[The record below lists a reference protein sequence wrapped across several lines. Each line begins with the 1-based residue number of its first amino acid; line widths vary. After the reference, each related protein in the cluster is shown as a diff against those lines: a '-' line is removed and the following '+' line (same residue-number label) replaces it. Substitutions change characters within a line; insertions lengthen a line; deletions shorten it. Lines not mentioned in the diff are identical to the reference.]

1 MGLTLNTSSLNLASS
16 GGGAASGVSTSDVTT
31 LIKNNTSWQFIA
43 KLTADA
49 STTIEYTSL
58 TTDFQTF
65 RIMYEDLTF
74 NQNSDTYLQL
84 YLDGTLYTSNE
95 YKTAGYA
102 SVNGSSQTH
111 YATQTSWRPIE
122 GYESGGSSGGGHMMG
137 FTDIGCNNTS
147 SEKQMFSH
155 VTSSTGTSPTTYNFS
170 GHVQYQAAK
179 LITGFKLT
187 AGSGNWTRGS
197 IKIYGMN

>member
-1 MGLTLNTSSLNLASS
+1 MGLTLNTSSLTVASS
-16 GGGAASGVSTSDVTT
+16 GGGSGVSTSDVTT
-31 LIKNNTSWQFIA
+31 LIKNNTPWQFIA
-43 KLTADA
+43 KLTASA

-74 NQNSDTYLQL
+74 NQNSDIYLQL

-122 GYESGGSSGGGHMMG
+122 GYESGDGSRHVMG

-147 SEKQMFSH
+147 SEKQMHSR
-155 VTSSTGTSPTTYNFS
+155 VSSASTTSPTTYNFS
-170 GHVQYQAAK
+170 GHVQYQSGK